1 MLIPNLAIK
10 NLLGAGLRTWL
21 NVFVLSLS
29 FVAIIGMQG
38 LYEGMNRQ
46 ASTALMQSEYGG
58 GQYWQKD
65 YDPYDPLTFEDS
77 HGELPS
83 ALVEQVSQGNAVPVL
98 VTQATAYPNGRLLTV
113 MIKGVLPEQDILDF
127 PSRALLN
134 SEADLPVM
142 IGARMAKNAKLAV
155 GDLVTVRWRDAN
167 GVFDAVDAEI
177 VHVFKTTV
185 PSIDAGQMWVPL
197 DVLQQN
203 MQMPGHATLVVV
215 KPGLELNDNYNNW
228 SFKSL
233 DFLLADIKALVK
245 SKSAGA
251 SFLYAMLMFLAM
263 LAIFDTQVL
272 SIVRRRKEIGMLIA
286 MGMTRNRVI
295 RLFTVEGAMHG
306 VFAALFALLYGG
318 PLLTWFSRVGWKL
331 PDYSDDFGIAISERL
346 FPVYTIGLVAG
357 TVLIVLITTTIISF
371 LPTRRISKMKPT
383 DALRGKRI

>member
-77 HGELPS
+77 HGELPA
-83 ALVEQVSQGNAVPVL
+83 ALADQVTAGNALPVL

-113 MIKGVLPEQDILDF
+113 MIKGVLPEQDVLDF
-127 PSRALLN
+127 PTKALLG
-134 SEADLPVM
+134 SDSDLPVM
-142 IGARMAKNAKLAV
+142 IGSRMAKNAKLAI

-177 VHVFKTTV
+177 VHIFKTTV
-185 PSIDAGQMWVPL
+185 SSIDVGQMWVPL